1 MAQVQALVAS
11 PSGTRYALWRTR
23 YLVWGDGEL
32 TLRRLT
38 LANRTA
44 RSRATSPQRF
54 TLGMHMALAL
64 LAPFPKGTRLAR
76 ANHRRGSI
84 VISVRTSTRTAPFVD
99 CEHATF
105 YDKYEIP
112 SL

>member
-44 RSRATSPQRF
+44 RSRATLPSAIHSWHAYYG
-54 TLGMHMALAL
+54 LG
-64 LAPFPKGTRLAR
+64 PPRPVPKRNTPEPV
-76 ANHRRGSI
+76 HTI
-84 VISVRTSTRTAPFVD
+84 VVVLS
-99 CEHATF
+99 
-105 YDKYEIP
+105 
-112 SL
+112 